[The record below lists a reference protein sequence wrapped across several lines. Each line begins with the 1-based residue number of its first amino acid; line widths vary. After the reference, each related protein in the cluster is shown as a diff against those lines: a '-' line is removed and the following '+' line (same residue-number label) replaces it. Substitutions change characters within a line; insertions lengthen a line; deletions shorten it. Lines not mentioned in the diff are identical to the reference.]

1 MAGPMGGRSVVST
14 RGLALLGLLLT
25 TAVAVGFGVSM
36 AVAENPSRGGAA
48 APVPARSPSLPVD
61 PVPELLPDPPTPP
74 LQPGIDVVRQ
84 RVGSGDFRMSLPV
97 PRGWD
102 FSVNSLNE
110 WQWRPPDQP
119 AFGYLLRVEQVL
131 SNRRSIDWTLDR
143 RIDELDEDEDNL
155 DVIEQ
160 THDSLHFTYVTSNHL
175 RHGYL
180 TWLDLTGSDN
190 AQVEI
195 AVTGREVDDA
205 GMADLIAR
213 IAAQMRLGS
222 D

>member
-1 MAGPMGGRSVVST
+1 MT
-14 RGLALLGLLLT
+14 RRVLAALGLVLALG
-25 TAVAVGFGVSM
+25 AAVGFGVST
-36 AVAENPSRGGAA
+36 AVAEHPRGSGAA
-48 APVPARSPSLPVD
+48 APVVAQSPSLPVD
-61 PVPELLPDPPTPP
+61 PVPAILDDPSTPALAPT
-74 LQPGIDVVRQ
+74 LDLVRQ
-84 RVGSGDFRMSLPV
+84 TVGAGDFQMTLPV

-119 AFGYLLRVEQVL
+119 DFGYLLRVEQVL

-143 RIDELDEDEDNL
+143 RIDDLDEDEDNL
-155 DVIEQ
+155 EVLDQ
-160 THDSLHFTYVTSNHL
+160 TPDSLHYSFVTSNHL

-195 AVTGREVDDA
+195 AVTGRTTDDP

-213 IAAQMRLGS
+213 IAAGIRLG
-222 D
+222 

>member
-1 MAGPMGGRSVVST
+1 MAGRSSK
-14 RGLALLGLLLT
+14 RGSALLGLLLV
-25 TAVAVGFGVSM
+25 TAALVGFGVSM
-36 AVAENPSRGGAA
+36 AVAEHPSGGGAA
-48 APVPARSPSLPVD
+48 APVAARSPSLPVD
-61 PVPELLPDPPTPP
+61 PVPELLPDPTAPP
-74 LQPGIDVVRQ
+74 LEPGIDVVRQ
-84 RVGSGDFRMSLPV
+84 QVGIGDFRMTLPV

-119 AFGYLLRVEQVL
+119 DFGHVLRVEQVL

-155 DVIEQ
+155 EILDQ
-160 THDSLHFTYVTSNHL
+160 TDDSLHFTYVTSNHL

-195 AVTGREVDDA
+195 AVTGRKVDDA

-213 IAAQMRLGS
+213 IAAEMELGS
-222 D
+222 N